1 MMVEGHKMNLVYYDP
16 YPNKRLEQYIAEYAE
31 LLKKHGEPP
40 VTCKRLDS
48 VEEVLKES
56 DVSGQGGGRHVDVQG
71 GGRHVDVQGG
81 RKRVVVCMSMP
92 MGLAC
97 GLGLESLGGH
107 VHA

>member
-71 GGRHVDVQGG
+71 G

-97 GLGLESLGGH
+97 GLGLERLGGH